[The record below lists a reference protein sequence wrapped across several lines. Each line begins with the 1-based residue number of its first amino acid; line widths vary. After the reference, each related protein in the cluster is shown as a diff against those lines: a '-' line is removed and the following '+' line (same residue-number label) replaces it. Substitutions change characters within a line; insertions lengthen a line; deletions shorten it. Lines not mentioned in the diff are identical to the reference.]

1 MRPPISP
8 LPFLTQIPD
17 WRAPTRIQYP
27 WDALWT
33 VILTGLL
40 AGPPNILALTQWLAG
55 HREVLCQHLGLDR
68 LPQQAMIYR
77 FFWSLDQHL
86 PELQRALLDWVKAQH
101 PTAHDRLVILAG
113 DGKVLK
119 GSAREGRTA
128 LSFLS
133 VFFHELALT
142 VAQVDQAGRHEAKG
156 MQDLLPT
163 LTTLF
168 GNGWLVTLDA
178 AYTERELTTR
188 IDEAGGAYLVPLKN
202 NTRSLKEWA
211 KFAFTYPAHDHVVDV
226 ERRSGEIWERRT
238 SVITGAQVP
247 DDIKEGLCGVQTL
260 IRREHQVT
268 RRDGTQRVEVRYA
281 VSSRLLTA
289 QEAERIWRGHWGIEN
304 RSHHCRDVVL
314 HEDACRLRKGAQ
326 GRAMLNGV
334 IVALLSGQTR
344 QITALVRRLTIDPL
358 LALQLLIPDLASR

>member
-17 WRAPTRIQYP
+17 WRASTRIQYP

-119 GSAREGRTA
+119 GSAREGRSA

-168 GNGWLVTLDA
+168 GDGWLMTLDA

-226 ERRSGEIWERRT
+226 ERRSGEVWDGGRR
-238 SVITGAQVP
+238 
-247 DDIKEGLCGVQTL
+247 
-260 IRREHQVT
+260 
-268 RRDGTQRVEVRYA
+268 
-281 VSSRLLTA
+281 
-289 QEAERIWRGHWGIEN
+289 
-304 RSHHCRDVVL
+304 
-314 HEDACRLRKGAQ
+314 
-326 GRAMLNGV
+326 
-334 IVALLSGQTR
+334 
-344 QITALVRRLTIDPL
+344 
-358 LALQLLIPDLASR
+358 